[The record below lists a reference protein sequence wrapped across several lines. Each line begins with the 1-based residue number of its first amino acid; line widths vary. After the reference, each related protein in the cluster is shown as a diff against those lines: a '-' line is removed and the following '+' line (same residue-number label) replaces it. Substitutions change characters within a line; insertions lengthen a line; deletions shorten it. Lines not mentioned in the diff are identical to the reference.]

1 MTPGPRG
8 QTPPCA
14 RSCRVPEPV
23 TLGRQRRDAE
33 GLSEMF
39 TGHIRE
45 LGLIESFDGAQVRVR
60 APQTAAAVEPGGSV
74 CVSGIRLTVPEVTGA
89 VLAATIAT
97 ETRRRST
104 FDSLNKGARVNL
116 ELPLAAGDA
125 LDGHLV
131 QGYVDGVGKV
141 ARVDAEEGCLRVWIR
156 PPERLISRLVAKSPI
171 AVDGVSVTI
180 ADRLRDRFSIVVVPA
195 TAARHHPGPA
205 RPRHAGEPG
214 AGPGRPPGRAA
225 GAGPLGATCPRSPP
239 RWAGP
244 GTSAAGPGWT
254 RPWPSSRPA
263 AGWPSG
269 IPTPSPRATSCS
281 PASAS
286 GPARSGS
293 CSPRYSGTP
302 PCRARPRSW
311 TGWTSARRRAAAT
324 TTAPP
329 STSRSTWPARRAPGC
344 RRPSGPRRCGG
355 WPARPPC
362 RATS

>member
-1 MTPGPRG
+1 
-8 QTPPCA
+8 
-14 RSCRVPEPV
+14 
-23 TLGRQRRDAE
+23 
-33 GLSEMF
+33 MF

-74 CVSGIRLTVPEVTGA
+74 CVSGIRLTVQEATGG
-89 VLAATIAT
+89 VLAATIAA

-104 FDSLNKGARVNL
+104 FDSINKGVHVNL
-116 ELPLAAGDA
+116 ELPLAVGDA

-156 PPERLISRLVAKSPI
+156 PPERLIPQLAAKSPI

-195 TAARHHPGPA
+195 TAAATTLDQLAPGSRVNLELDLVCRLVGSRGRAARADLPKVTAALGRAGHVSGRAGVDQALAQLAGRRRGGRLGSRRRVRGRRRVRRRAHPARRVPVPAHRGVRAPHRAVRARGPGPA
-205 RPRHAGEPG
+205 GHQPHA
-214 AGPGRPPGRAA
+214 
-225 GAGPLGATCPRSPP
+225 
-239 RWAGP
+239 
-244 GTSAAGPGWT
+244 
-254 RPWPSSRPA
+254 
-263 AGWPSG
+263 
-269 IPTPSPRATSCS
+269 
-281 PASAS
+281 
-286 GPARSGS
+286 
-293 CSPRYSGTP
+293 
-302 PCRARPRSW
+302 
-311 TGWTSARRRAAAT
+311 RAAAT

-329 STSRSTWPARRAPGC
+329 STSRSTWPARPAPGC